1 MKNLKKSEAINL
13 CIMDGIPVNK
23 NNCTYASRNSTPK
36 APVYWA
42 NPEIVCLKQDWW
54 LILNDWNL
62 QEINV
67 FCIPANTFTDTQL
80 STRSD
85 DPSRL
90 HLHILCDDVNFTNNR
105 GSKESFSRY
114 LIKTLPY
121 PNTGKNNKKAVKK
134 SASTSK
140 NNFDLLIDEFGVWL
154 LEEKIVGSKGSA
166 SSYKSYIKALARE
179 INKVFGKNWFQNFP
193 LFYIDDNFAKE
204 SNLYNLTSIFL
215 NEQKKKAKGTDKKDW
230 NNRQSGFNQF
240 IDFLESKYGELD
252 EDELIEEQN
261 LIPEPQSEPSKMMP
275 VAVAEIPDST
285 VISEL
290 NQKELMSKF
299 KFRMNTQN
307 RWYPNFGGQN
317 GLLYLTRLPNKLFSA
332 AKDKRWNSLLED
344 DLNEMRIIVG
354 PNEND
359 VRLFKDV
366 QKMQY
371 LKDGTFLVVFNDG
384 IFPLYTRTSKNKII
398 LEKTSIAWKGI
409 SIDHM
414 IPLENDLRAKINSLP
429 TLIKISDLVINSLDE
444 LGMVNLR
451 SEEKWYNTVYDYLSN
466 VLNPLRDSLYNELLK
481 LDRRYEL
488 MDRNENPRRGNR

>member
-1 MKNLKKSEAINL
+1 MK
-13 CIMDGIPVNK
+13 
-23 NNCTYASRNSTPK
+23 
-36 APVYWA
+36 
-42 NPEIVCLKQDWW
+42 
-54 LILNDWNL
+54 
-62 QEINV
+62 
-67 FCIPANTFTDTQL
+67 
-80 STRSD
+80 
-85 DPSRL
+85 
-90 HLHILCDDVNFTNNR
+90 
-105 GSKESFSRY
+105 
-114 LIKTLPY
+114 
-121 PNTGKNNKKAVKK
+121 
-134 SASTSK
+134 STSK

-366 QKMQY
+366 
-371 LKDGTFLVVFNDG
+371 
-384 IFPLYTRTSKNKII
+384 
-398 LEKTSIAWKGI
+398 
-409 SIDHM
+409 
-414 IPLENDLRAKINSLP
+414 
-429 TLIKISDLVINSLDE
+429 
-444 LGMVNLR
+444 
-451 SEEKWYNTVYDYLSN
+451 
-466 VLNPLRDSLYNELLK
+466 
-481 LDRRYEL
+481 
-488 MDRNENPRRGNR
+488 